1 MKRLDEKWLIC
12 AALKFCFIPCFVFV
26 LISSY
31 FPYPQA
37 LIPAVDSVYCMCH
50 YLNPRFDVW
59 YENLMIFNADSQSDF
74 LYLQIINTICFFGLN
89 WVFLFMNIRNVWH
102 VRHIKDRLE
111 IRKEMT

>member
-1 MKRLDEKWLIC
+1 
-12 AALKFCFIPCFVFV
+12 
-26 LISSY
+26 
-31 FPYPQA
+31 
-37 LIPAVDSVYCMCH
+37 
-50 YLNPRFDVW
+50 
-59 YENLMIFNADSQSDF
+59 MIFNADSQSDF